1 MPTLCWLI
9 SITSDYSSLPSDRQ
23 SRVITTL
30 FYPLTIHFMFKTFRS
45 NSSAVEC
52 MSADAIR
59 GTVCAKF
66 KDDSIYIYNNVSR
79 RAILNLIANPNMS
92 VGFWLNANVINN
104 ERVTCF
110 A

>member
-1 MPTLCWLI
+1 MTL
-9 SITSDYSSLPSDRQ
+9 
-23 SRVITTL
+23 SRVIATL
-30 FYPLTIHFMFKTFRS
+30 FCSLTIQFMFTTFRD

-52 MSADAIR
+52 MSADALR
-59 GTVCAKF
+59 GKVAVKF
-66 KDDSIYIYNNVSR
+66 SDDKFYVYFNVSR

>member
-1 MPTLCWLI
+1 
-9 SITSDYSSLPSDRQ
+9 
-23 SRVITTL
+23 
-30 FYPLTIHFMFKTFRS
+30 MFKTFRS

-52 MSADAIR
+52 MSADALR
-59 GTVCAKF
+59 GTVCARF

>member
-1 MPTLCWLI
+1 MKVGKRHSVL
-9 SITSDYSSLPSDRQ
+9 SIL
-23 SRVITTL
+23 
-30 FYPLTIHFMFKTFRS
+30 YPFVTILMFTTFRD
-45 NSSAVEC
+45 NSTAVEC
-52 MSADAIR
+52 MSADALR
-59 GTVCAKF
+59 GKVVAKF
-66 KDDSIYIYNNVSR
+66 KDDSLYIYYNVSR